1 MISEERRQRVI
12 RYQQQRERYLQA
24 RMRGVE
30 IAAQPRRRFTVYG
43 YAVHPFLVILP
54 LAIFGAAIVFDFSF
68 LATGD
73 GRWAEVAAT
82 LLPIGIAGG
91 VLASIGGTIDW
102 WFIPSGTRSKAIG
115 AWHGAGNVVVTT
127 LFALSWMERQPDPS
141 SPGIVA
147 LLLTYTA
154 AALLMLTGW
163 LGSELV
169 DRLGY
174 PSEIAAEAELANTRA
189 ESVLPEPAV
198 VDIELPR
205 RAQA

>member
-12 RYQQQRERYLQA
+12 RYQEQRERYLQA

-30 IAAQPRRRFTVYG
+30 IAAQPRRRLTVFG
-43 YAVHPFLVILP
+43 YALHPFLVIFP
-54 LAIFGAAIVFDFSF
+54 LALFGAAIVFDFSY
-68 LATGD
+68 LTTGD
-73 GRWAEVAAT
+73 SRWAEVAAA
-82 LLPIGIAGG
+82 LLPLGVAGG
-91 VLASIGGTIDW
+91 VIASIGGTIDW

-115 AWHGAGNVVVTT
+115 VWHGVGNIVVTT
-127 LFALSWMERQPDPS
+127 LFALSWMERQPEPA

-174 PSEIAAEAELANTRA
+174 PSELAADAELADTRV
-189 ESVLPEPAV
+189 EHMLPESPIA
-198 VDIELPR
+198 DIEAPQ

>member
-30 IAAQPRRRFTVYG
+30 IAAQPRRRLTVFG
-43 YAVHPFLVILP
+43 YALHPFLVILP
-54 LAIFGAAIVFDFSF
+54 LAIFGAAIVFDFSY
-68 LATGD
+68 LVTGD
-73 GRWAEVAAT
+73 TRWAEVAAA
-82 LLPIGIAGG
+82 LLPLGVAGG
-91 VLASIGGTIDW
+91 VFASIGGTIDW
-102 WFIPSGTRSKAIG
+102 WYIPFGTRSKAIG
-115 AWHGAGNVVVTT
+115 AWHGVGNVIVTT
-127 LFALSWMERQPDPS
+127 LFALSWLERQPDPA

-154 AALLMLTGW
+154 SALLMLTGW

-174 PSEIAAEAELANTRA
+174 PSESVADAELADARV
-189 ESVLPEPAV
+189 EPLLPEPAV
-198 VDIELPR
+198 VDIEVPQ